1 MSTDKYGFGGG
12 EGEGGGIK
20 LPNVASRP
28 KRPVAPGALTGA
40 VEAGKALGFVARDAA
55 PGAEPRRKPGPR
67 RVEPQGKV
75 GIVGPQRVID
85 AFRTFCDQEDVTL
98 WEGLER
104 LLLERG
110 KEENG

>member
-1 MSTDKYGFGGG
+1 MSTDKYGFGAA
-12 EGEGGGIK
+12 EGGGIE
-20 LPNVASRP
+20 LPKVAPRP
-28 KRPVAPGALTGA
+28 KRSVAPDALTGA

-55 PGAEPRRKPGPR
+55 PGAEPKRKPGPR

-85 AFRTFCDQEDVTL
+85 AFRAFCDQEDVTL

-104 LLLERG
+104 LLQERG
-110 KEENG
+110 KKRG